1 MAEKIPQN
9 IEREDKLV
17 GPLTLKQFLYLL
29 GASGLIF
36 ATYQYY
42 LAGYLFAHEFFIISF
57 IVGGLALALAFL
69 KINGLPFISF
79 FGNLIAFMFTRKM
92 RVWGK
97 DNTMEKTHLTSK
109 QDSSLNIPAN
119 PSTEPA
125 SRSDLEKLAT
135 ILDTGG
141 KIKTEKSFF
150 DTHIIN
156 TIPQTSTST
165 PEIVEEDLGVE
176 DIFKDTDI

>member
-29 GASGLIF
+29 GAAGLIF

-97 DNTMEKTHLTSK
+97 DNTMERTHLTSK
-109 QDSSLNIPAN
+109 KDSALTPAT
-119 PSTEPA
+119 PSAKPT
-125 SRSDLEKLAT
+125 SRSELEKLAT

-141 KIKTEKSFF
+141 KIKTEKGFF

-176 DIFKDTDI
+176 DIFEDTDI